1 MAAWLPCQSK
11 WLYLQR
17 IFKEDK
23 YQKKLPGDFQVY
35 QAISDTYTTFIHQ
48 VSDNPNVLHVVSC
61 KDESSDF
68 KGMGNRA
75 GVRMRSGMRMR
86 THRMRE
92 ILLNADKD
100 AIVFDEIWEWMRTRI
115 LTKAFASLRFS

>member
-1 MAAWLPCQSK
+1 MPIFTCCVILLIDTLSLSQDLLDSILLLKEIMAAWLPCQSK

-68 KGMGNRA
+68 KGIG
-75 GVRMRSGMRMR
+75 
-86 THRMRE
+86 
-92 ILLNADKD
+92 
-100 AIVFDEIWEWMRTRI
+100 
-115 LTKAFASLRFS
+115 